1 MNKSKL
7 LAYAIGPIGSG
18 FLGLITLPMV
28 TWFYSVEDVGR
39 ISMLQVC
46 TSFFI
51 LLFCLG
57 LDQAYVR
64 EYHESKNKP
73 LLFKVVLWPSL
84 LLGIIFLLII
94 IIYDPTIISK

>member
-1 MNKSKL
+1 
-7 LAYAIGPIGSG
+7 
-18 FLGLITLPMV
+18 
-28 TWFYSVEDVGR
+28 
-39 ISMLQVC
+39 
-46 TSFFI
+46 
-51 LLFCLG
+51 G

-94 IIYDPTIISK
+94 IIYDLTIISKWLYGIASIYLSLLSLICFIVALVARFLSLILRMQERALAFSMSQLLPKILFLIFV